1 MSAPSTSA
9 VVLGGGLTAMVAAA
23 VLAQHVDAVTV
34 IERDRLPDT
43 PQQRPGVPQAR
54 HTHTLMDG
62 GARALDS
69 LLPGF
74 LDRLMAAGAHR
85 NNLPGNVVMLSA
97 QGWME
102 RFTSHRNSYTCSR
115 NLLDFVVRDLALSNE
130 RITVIDHHQAD
141 DLIGDSHAVTGVRI
155 RSRETKET
163 RELGADLVIDA
174 TGRGSRID
182 HWLRALGLP
191 EIQES
196 TIDCGEAYAS
206 RVYRAPQ
213 GAEKG
218 FPMINILADPGSGRP
233 GRGVALL
240 PIEDGCWMVTLGGTR
255 GGEPPTDEEGFQH
268 YVRHEVRHPLV
279 ADLIAGAQPVGPIHG
294 NRSSRNRRR
303 HFERL
308 PAWPSGL
315 IVLGDA
321 VTTFNPVYGHG
332 MSVSARGGLALRA
345 GLQRHGPDPTA
356 AFSIQQAVAKA
367 AEDAWTIATTQDMR
381 YPDVIGP
388 RPTALEKLQRRLVD
402 RMLLTATRQPAV
414 AKALV
419 GSFSLAT
426 SFTELARPGIALRT
440 LRGPGRPPLT
450 GPPLL
455 PWERSY
461 LPGERTRR

>member
-1 MSAPSTSA
+1 MSEQHKSA
-9 VVLGGGLTAMVAAA
+9 VVLGGGLTGMVAAA
-23 VLAQHVDAVTV
+23 VLAQHVDTVTV

-74 LDRLMAAGAHR
+74 LDRLTDAGAHR
-85 NNLPGNVVMLSA
+85 NNLPGNTVMLSP

-102 RFTSHRNSYTCSR
+102 RFTSDRYAYTCSR
-115 NLLDFVVRDLALSNE
+115 NLLDWVVREQALSNE
-130 RITVIDHHQAD
+130 RITVVEHHEAD
-141 DLIGDSHAVTGVRI
+141 DLIGTSAAVTGVRI

-163 RELGADLVIDA
+163 RDLGADFVVDA

-191 EIQES
+191 EVEES

-206 RVYRAPQ
+206 RVYRAPE

-218 FPMINILADPGSGRP
+218 FPMVNILADPTAGVP

-279 ADLIAGAQPVGPIHG
+279 ADLIANAEPLGRIHG

-308 PAWPSGL
+308 PLWPTGL
-315 IVLGDA
+315 VVLGDA

-332 MSVSARGGLALRA
+332 MTVSARGSLVLRA
-345 GLQRHGPDPTA
+345 GLRRHGADPAA
-356 AFSIQQAVAKA
+356 AFAIQQAVGKA
-367 AEDAWTIATTQDMR
+367 AEDAWMIATTQDVL
-381 YPDVIGP
+381 YPDAIGP
-388 RPTALEKLQRRLVD
+388 RPTVLDKLQRRLVD
-402 RMLLTATRQPAV
+402 RMLLTATRERTV
-414 AKALV
+414 ARALV
-419 GSFSLAT
+419 GSFTLAT
-426 SFTELARPGIALRT
+426 SFTELAKPGIVLRA
-440 LRGPGRPPLT
+440 LRGPGRAPLT
-450 GPPLL
+450 EPPLL
-455 PWERSY
+455 PWESPY
-461 LPGERTRR
+461 PPGQSTRR